1 MKKNIFLILKGILI
15 GFGKIIPG
23 VSGSLIAM
31 SLGVYETA
39 IHKVRYFFKNIE
51 ENMTYFFFL
60 GIGVLIAIIFGSRII
75 LYALENY
82 YTITIFLFSGLVF
95 GVVPSIKKKIVKKDK
110 QYYVCLILTIIFLT
124 FIFNFKSGSDFV
136 YKNNLLS
143 NIQVIIIGFLEA
155 FTMIVPGISGT
166 AIFMNLG
173 YYNFLMNL
181 FSHSIELVFSSFNII
196 FIFGLSFILSTYFI
210 SSLMNYLLSKK
221 EKITYS
227 IILGFSYVSMYF
239 MFKDAILSINSI
251 FEIVVGIILFIVGLI
266 ISMRLE

>member
-1 MKKNIFLILKGILI
+1 
-15 GFGKIIPG
+15 
-23 VSGSLIAM
+23 
-31 SLGVYETA
+31 
-39 IHKVRYFFKNIE
+39 
-51 ENMTYFFFL
+51 MT
-60 GIGVLIAIIFGSRII
+60 III
-75 LYALENY
+75 L
-82 YTITIFLFSGLVF
+82 
-95 GVVPSIKKKIVKKDK
+95 
-110 QYYVCLILTIIFLT
+110 T
-124 FIFNFKSGSDFV
+124 FVFNFKSSSNFI
-136 YKNNLLS
+136 YKNNFIS
-143 NIQVIIIGFLEA
+143 NIQVVIIGFLEA

-181 FSHSIELVFSSFNII
+181 FSNSIEILFYSFNII
-196 FIFGLSFILSTYFI
+196 FIFSLSFILSVYFI

-251 FEIVVGIILFIVGLI
+251 FETIIGIILFIAGLI